1 MKFQDFVCQDALIA
15 DLKATTAR
23 AVMEEMVDALIK
35 AGKLPEAK
43 RKSVVDSLMA
53 REKKASTGFGNGVA
67 IPHVKHEAVG
77 TLVGIVARSSNG
89 VEFSA
94 LDRQPVHVF
103 FLLVS
108 PPNQPAE
115 HLKAMENIFRN
126 AQKEHWRRFL
136 RQADTVDA
144 IWELLVEA
152 DEQTIV

>member
-1 MKFQDFVCQDALIA
+1 MKFQDFVCREVLIS
-15 DLKATTAR
+15 DLHAATAR
-23 AVMEEMVDALIK
+23 GVMEEMVDRLIQT
-35 AGKLPEAK
+35 GRLPEAK
-43 RKSVVDSLMA
+43 RKSIVDALMS

-67 IPHVKHEAVG
+67 IPHAKHEAVG
-77 TLVGIVARSSNG
+77 ELVGAVARSNAG
-89 VEFSA
+89 VDFSA

-108 PPNQPAE
+108 PPDRPAE

-136 RQADTVDA
+136 KQAETVEA

-152 DEQTIV
+152 DEQAIV